1 MPIKIMYPYRMD
13 ALAIAL
19 FFCATG
25 PTFAYDNVYVFGD
38 SLSDTG
44 NNGRFTYDSNQH
56 YLYDEILA
64 KNAGMTLVASD
75 KGGFNYAAGGAV
87 AVPALNPAYNT
98 QNQVQSYL
106 QRVNGQADSNG
117 LYLHWVGG
125 NDLAAA
131 AASNPA
137 SAPSVAYNSAA
148 AAATQVQALL
158 NAGAN
163 TVIVPTVPNIGA
175 TPMLMELVIQ
185 QGLAAVQPSAIP
197 GALQAAFSTLNALTT
212 PDNPSRRQAIHQAL
226 TAASERISSIPQV
239 QQGIAVQLIAA
250 FDDQSALAGQLTDF
264 YNNSEDA
271 LLAQGSGNI
280 VRVDVNKL
288 FGEIISNP
296 NLFGFTN
303 TAVMPCPIGVSSAV
317 CTSGQAGF
325 APGQSYL
332 FSDHF
337 HPSPQAHQMIA
348 DYMQAV
354 LDAPAQAAAL
364 TQATAAMARDT
375 RATLD
380 SRFQQ
385 LRTHKNPQDSFGV
398 FGGYAGQH
406 YDYSANIAAG
416 DGNATTHNLTLGI
429 DYQLTENWLIGALI
443 AGSNDNQ
450 RPSSRYDYK
459 ARGLLLSAFSA
470 LEFADYA
477 WMNADVHYASMNY
490 DDIRRSMQIGT
501 LTRTETGNTDGKQW
515 GARFT
520 TGYNIPITTYL
531 TTGPMAQFAL
541 DYSNVSGYSEN
552 GNDST
557 AMRFSDQT
565 YHSQIGS
572 LGWRLDGKFSLFN
585 PYAEVNYQHQFG
597 DDVYRSG
604 GGLKSTQT
612 HFVRDSAR
620 QDKNWVNLTLGAN
633 VPLTDNVA
641 SFASISQTTGLS
653 SGEQFMYN
661 IGLSARF

>member
-1 MPIKIMYPYRMD
+1 MPIKTMYPFHKC
-13 ALAIAL
+13 AVVIAL
-19 FFCATG
+19 FFCASG
-25 PTFAYDNVYVFGD
+25 PTFGYDNVYVFGD

-44 NNGRFTYDSNQH
+44 NNGRYTYDSNQH

-64 KNAGMTLVASD
+64 KNAGVTLVASD
-75 KGGFNYAAGGAV
+75 QGGFNYAAAGAV
-87 AVPALNPAYNT
+87 AVPELSPVDNT
-98 QNQVQSYL
+98 QSQVQSYL
-106 QRVNGQADSNG
+106 QRVNGQADGNG
-117 LYLHWVGG
+117 LYLHWIGG

-131 AASNPA
+131 AITNPV
-137 SAPSVAYNSAA
+137 SAPSVVYNSAA
-148 AAATQVQALL
+148 AAATQVRALL
-158 NAGAN
+158 NAGAG
-163 TVIVPTVPNIGA
+163 TVIVPTVPNIGS
-175 TPMLMELVIQ
+175 TPMLMGLVIQ
-185 QGLAAVQPSAIP
+185 QGLSAVQPSAVP
-197 GALQAAFSTLNALTT
+197 NALQAAYSTLNALAT
-212 PDNPSRRQAIHQAL
+212 PDNTARTQAIHQAL
-226 TAASERISSIPQV
+226 TAAAEQISPITQV
-239 QQGIAVQLIAA
+239 QQEVAAQLIAT
-250 FDDQSALAGQLTDF
+250 FDDQSAQLEQLTDF
-264 YNNSEDA
+264 YNSNEDA
-271 LLAQGSGNI
+271 LLAQGGGNI

-288 FGEIISNP
+288 FGEFISNP

-303 TAVMPCPIGVSSAV
+303 TAGMPCPVGVASAV
-317 CTSGQAGF
+317 CTSSQAGF
-325 APGQSYL
+325 ESNQSYV
-332 FSDHF
+332 FSDNF
-337 HPSPQAHQMIA
+337 HPSPLAHQIVA

-385 LRTHKNPQDSFGV
+385 LRVTKNPQDSISV

-416 DGNATTHNLTLGI
+416 DGNATTHNLTLGV

-443 AGSNDNQ
+443 AGSDDNQ
-450 RPSSRYDYK
+450 RPSSRYEYK
-459 ARGLLLSAFSA
+459 ARGLMFSAFSA

-477 WMNADVHYASMNY
+477 WINADVHYIKMNY
-490 DDIRRSMQIGT
+490 DDIRRSMQLGP

-515 GARFT
+515 GARLT
-520 TGYNIPITTYL
+520 IGYDIPLVDYL

-541 DYSNVSGYSEN
+541 DYSNVSGYSES

-572 LGWRLDGKFSLFN
+572 LGWRLDGKFDLVN

-597 DDVYRSG
+597 DDVYRTG

-612 HFVRDSAR
+612 SFVRDSAR
-620 QDKNWVNLTLGAN
+620 QDKNWVNFTLGAS

-641 SFASISQTTGLS
+641 SFASVSKTAGLS